1 LIDSIDPS
9 WKTKPTDRFI
19 LRWIKL
25 NLSARVTPR
34 IAGRGFVKPW
44 MITLLAMLIGVFSG
58 LVYALG
64 WGFVAGLLALISQI
78 LDGVDGQ
85 LARMT
90 GRQSSAGAFMDS
102 VLDRYTDGALVIG
115 LILYNIRMNP
125 EMYMEGILFVGS
137 LAIIGSG
144 LISYTSSRAENLKLE
159 MGAPTLASKGTRT
172 AITIIC
178 ALLSPI
184 SSLIPLAGLIYL
196 AVHTNAVVIWRL
208 AKTIH
213 EKP

>member
-1 LIDSIDPS
+1 LIDSNDQS

-25 NLSARVTPR
+25 NLSARITPK

-44 MITLLAMLIGVFSG
+44 MITVLAMLTGVCSG
-58 LVYALG
+58 FVYARGCGLI
-64 WGFVAGLLALISQI
+64 AGLLALVSQT

-90 GRQSSAGAFMDS
+90 GRQSSAGAFLDS
-102 VLDRYTDGALVIG
+102 ALDRYADGALVIG
-115 LILYNIRMNP
+115 LILYSIRMNP
-125 EMYMEGILFVGS
+125 ETCLELILFVGS

-172 AITIIC
+172 SITIVC

-184 SSLIPLAGLIYL
+184 SSLIPFAGLIYL

-208 AKTIH
+208 AKTVH
-213 EKP
+213 DKP